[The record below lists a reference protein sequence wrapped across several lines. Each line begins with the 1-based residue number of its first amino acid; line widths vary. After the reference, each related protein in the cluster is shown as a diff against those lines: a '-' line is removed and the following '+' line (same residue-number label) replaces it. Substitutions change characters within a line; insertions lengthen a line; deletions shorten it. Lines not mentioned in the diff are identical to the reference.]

1 MKKISLTASEILNS
15 IAQPDTTWRAK
26 AEWREENKD
35 WLAFSAKIAIKIL
48 SALRQNRIE
57 GKSPNSQKELADQ
70 MGMTPQQ
77 VNKIVKGHEN
87 LTTETIFRIQE
98 ALSIQLIQLAET
110 PIKKSNITDIQFNYI
125 TTNDGGYVTNTT
137 QVSNLPQTDKI
148 QAGNTSYAM
157 AA

>member
-1 MKKISLTASEILNS
+1 METLTAKEIFDNIS
-15 IAQPDTTWRAK
+15 TQDTTWRAK

-70 MGMTPQQ
+70 MGITPQQ

-98 ALSIQLIQLAET
+98 ALSIQLIQLVET
-110 PIKKSNITDIQFNYI
+110 PIKKSNITDIQVNYI
-125 TTNDGGYVTNTT
+125 TTNDGGYVTNTK
-137 QVSNLPQTDKI
+137 QVTDLPQTYKR